1 MPAEPILRETHLQA
15 LCDIIGD
22 TEAGL
27 TGSEIGRCL
36 ASCSI
41 DDPYPGATKRHRLF
55 AALRAKQG
63 SDHCANGV
71 LAFVKHV
78 MDPVRYVGRR
88 AELERRRSALNAVL
102 AFCSVVV
109 GEDGQL
115 RRARA
120 ARTVS
125 EAEAAAG
132 MLRKALVERRVHAD
146 VLKFCRAE
154 LVADNYFHAVF
165 EATKSVAEKLREKSG
180 MASDGGKLVDEALG
194 LGRLGIPRLA
204 FNSLATES
212 EHSEH
217 KGLMNLIKG
226 VFGAFRNTTAHR
238 PKIHWRMTED
248 DALDILT
255 TISLIH
261 RRLDSAVITQPREGE
276 LKEGGGGGL
285 AGRET

>member
-1 MPAEPILRETHLQA
+1 MPAEPTLRDTHLQA
-15 LCDIIGD
+15 LSDIMGD

-27 TGSEIGRCL
+27 TGREIGRCL
-36 ASCSI
+36 ASCHI
-41 DDPYPGATKRHRLF
+41 DDPYPSGTKRHRLF
-55 AALRAKQG
+55 AALRAKQ
-63 SDHCANGV
+63 SADRCANGV
-71 LAFVKHV
+71 LAFIQHV
-78 MDPVRYVGRR
+78 MDPVRYLGQKTEFEARR
-88 AELERRRSALNAVL
+88 AALNEVL
-102 AFCSVVV
+102 AFCGVVL

-115 RRARA
+115 RRGRT

-132 MLRKALVERRVHAD
+132 MLRKALVERRVHVD

-180 MASDGGKLVDEALG
+180 MALDGGKLVDEALG
-194 LGRLGIPRLA
+194 LGRLGVPRLA
-204 FNSLATES
+204 FNSLRTES

-226 VFGAFRNTTAHR
+226 IFGAFRNTTAHR
-238 PKIHWRMTED
+238 PKIHWRMTEH
-248 DALDILT
+248 DALDVLT

-261 RRLDSAVITQPREGE
+261 RRLDSAVITQPRRVEGSE
-276 LKEGGGGGL
+276 RGRGG
-285 AGRET
+285 